1 MSMTNDKVW
10 TILSYA
16 SHFFL
21 PIIFPALVWIFV
33 KSDYVKKHA
42 KTVLFVDLVPTA
54 LNILF
59 LIMLGLYGFSTGDG
73 SGMTFIAM
81 FMLFVIIVVNIV
93 IFIWIIVRIVKVS
106 MNKI

>member
-1 MSMTNDKVW
+1 MTSDKVW
-10 TILSYA
+10 AILSYA

-21 PIIFPALVWIFV
+21 PVVFPALVWIFV
-33 KSDYVKKHA
+33 KSEYVKKHA

-59 LIMLGLYGFSTGDG
+59 LIVVGLYGFSTGDS
-73 SGMTFIAM
+73 SGTTFIVL
-81 FMLFVIIVVNIV
+81 FMLFVIVVVNMV

-106 MNKI
+106 VNKI